1 MIEGGPKTVHAS
13 ARIEPKYT
21 QYAPYGCGR
30 DSYIIVNNGGLLPLD
45 AQIIPSTG
53 YIGRSQPTQL
63 FVNQPYFKKAI
74 TPR

>member
-13 ARIEPKYT
+13 ARIDPKYT
-21 QYAPYGCGR
+21 HYAPYGCGR

-53 YIGRSQPTQL
+53 Y
-63 FVNQPYFKKAI
+63 
-74 TPR
+74 